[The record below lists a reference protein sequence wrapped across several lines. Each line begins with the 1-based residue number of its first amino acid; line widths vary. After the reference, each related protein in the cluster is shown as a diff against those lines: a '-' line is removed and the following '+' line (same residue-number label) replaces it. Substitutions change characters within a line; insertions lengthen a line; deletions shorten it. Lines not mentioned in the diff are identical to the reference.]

1 MMEMKRKNGP
11 GKRTVLAGAEP
22 GVAGT
27 AGGAATAGAV
37 QGTVPN
43 GKGHRSTV
51 RHASVRIPSFLVPPV
66 DSIRW
71 PYCAVVPRDGI

>member
-27 AGGAATAGAV
+27 AAVAAAGAGAV

-43 GKGHRSTV
+43 GKGHCSTV
-51 RHASVRIPSFLVPPV
+51 RHASVRIPSFLVPSSSTPLGGR
-66 DSIRW
+66 I
-71 PYCAVVPRDGI
+71 AQ